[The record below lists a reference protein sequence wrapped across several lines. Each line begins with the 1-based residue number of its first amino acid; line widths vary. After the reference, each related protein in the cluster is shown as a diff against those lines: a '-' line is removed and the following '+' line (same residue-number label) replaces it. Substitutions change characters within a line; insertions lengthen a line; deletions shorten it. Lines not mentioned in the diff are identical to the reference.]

1 MTTIPTIRAGAVHHV
16 REIDITH
23 IRAALAI
30 ARKHES
36 ESQAWADVVTLLA
49 DLTIAD

>member
-1 MTTIPTIRAGAVHHV
+1 MSVTIQAKDVLHIRG
-16 REIDITH
+16 IDVLH

-30 ARKHES
+30 ARKHEQ

-49 DLTIAD
+49 NLTLAD